1 MVHLC
6 QACDEPAT
14 RRCSGCK
21 IPAAWY
27 CSEKC
32 QRHRWPLHIFECNPT
47 KPINTAYHL
56 ARAVYQDRFPEDPQT
71 SLDYGFKRAFTVEN
85 QSKLLGLY
93 IGLILYIK
101 VEPKTIHRWRLKGTM
116 AEEIKSAFEKLPQS
130 NRGSYYPW
138 FLQNQWVINLE
149 LTPPTNPVD
158 ETLLRA
164 WQYAGGLPT
173 STREEMDAVK
183 ASWPKHKQECF
194 FFCTLLLSSWHPS
207 PEQAAWLNFSF
218 CTCRDEYSET
228 PLAQLYQR
236 LIALSSFDKIYMA
249 YKSSELIALFD
260 CKGLKHDQEQI
271 HHLDDVLARSPY
283 MHKSVWDL
291 KQHVVLE
298 DGCMIPSIAVNYV
311 KLHEAAIGGRL
322 FEYVGGFVK
331 LKKKLKHL
339 MKNPYLLPQATS
351 SSGPAIMLHCEA

>member
-1 MVHLC
+1 MDVNNSSLPKDHYLYGL
-6 QACDEPAT
+6 P
-14 RRCSGCK
+14 GCH
-21 IPAAWY
+21 PR
-27 CSEKC
+27 SS
-32 QRHRWPLHIFECNPT
+32 FE
-47 KPINTAYHL
+47 
-56 ARAVYQDRFPEDPQT
+56 
-71 SLDYGFKRAFTVEN
+71 
-85 QSKLLGLY
+85 
-93 IGLILYIK
+93 
-101 VEPKTIHRWRLKGTM
+101 
-116 AEEIKSAFEKLPQS
+116 
-130 NRGSYYPW
+130 
-138 FLQNQWVINLE
+138 NQWVINPE

-158 ETLLRA
+158 ERLLRA

-173 STREEMDAVK
+173 STCKEMDAIK

-298 DGCMIPSIAVNYV
+298 DGCMIPSIAVNY
-311 KLHEAAIGGRL
+311 
-322 FEYVGGFVK
+322 GFDK
-331 LKKKLKHL
+331 CD
-339 MKNPYLLPQATS
+339 
-351 SSGPAIMLHCEA
+351 G